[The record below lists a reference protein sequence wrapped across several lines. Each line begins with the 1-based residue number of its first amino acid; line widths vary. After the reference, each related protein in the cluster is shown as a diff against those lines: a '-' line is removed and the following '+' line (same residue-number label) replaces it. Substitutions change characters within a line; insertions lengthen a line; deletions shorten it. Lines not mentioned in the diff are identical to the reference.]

1 MSRIG
6 NKIIN
11 IPEGVTVTLDGQ
23 LLRAKNQAIEKSL
36 SIPKNL
42 KIEINGNDIQ
52 IKRLSE
58 NKASRSLH
66 GLYRVLISNLLVGI
80 QAGFTK
86 GLEFKGIGYRAVVN
100 ENKLVLNTGYSHPV
114 ELEIPDGI
122 KVEVKKATILVSGS
136 GKYEVG
142 EFAAKIRAVRKP
154 EVYKGKGIRYS
165 DEHIKI
171 KPGKTA
177 AKGA

>member
-6 NKIIN
+6 KQLIN
-11 IPEGVTVTLDGQ
+11 IPDGVIVIIDQRNVAAKGPNGELSLVLPKEITAEQVEKTLV
-23 LLRAKNQAIEKSL
+23 
-36 SIPKNL
+36 
-42 KIEINGNDIQ
+42 

-58 NKASRSLH
+58 SKTARSLH
-66 GLYRVLISNLLVGI
+66 GLYRMLTLNLLTGVTE
-80 QAGFTK
+80 GFTK
-86 GLEFKGIGYRAVVN
+86 TLEFKGIGYRVVA
-100 ENKLVLNTGYSHPV
+100 ENNVMTLNTGYSHPV
-114 ELEIPDGI
+114 ILTIPEGI
-122 KVEVKKATILVSGS
+122 KVEVKKTTISVSGND
-136 GKYEVG
+136 KYQVG

-177 AKGA
+177 AKG